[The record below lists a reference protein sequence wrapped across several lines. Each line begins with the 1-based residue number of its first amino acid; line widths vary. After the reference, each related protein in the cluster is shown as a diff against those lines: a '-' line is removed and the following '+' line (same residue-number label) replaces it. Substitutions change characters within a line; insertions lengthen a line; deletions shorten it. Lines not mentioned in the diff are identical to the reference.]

1 MQTIIF
7 FDLDSTL
14 VENRFS
20 RKAIVP
26 LLQEIADATDQTLET
41 IGTEMG
47 NENWRRQLEDP
58 DNPLTMDWDDII
70 QTIAQ
75 RHNVSLS
82 RSVLAGWQQFAHA
95 DAVTVLDNAPDVLQ
109 RLQQAGCKVILAT
122 KGLSK
127 YQLPV
132 LDAIGIRHLFDE
144 ILTPDLT
151 GYLKTSPGYFA
162 SYAQQ
167 RDKYRLIQVG
177 DHYFDDVICAK
188 RNGFY
193 AILRAPV
200 EAMRQ
205 ASAYE
210 RAATVYQYTEYIP
223 SYPAEGTAVRPDAI
237 VLSLQEVP
245 AIVAALETDYKSV

>member
-26 LLQEIADATDQTLET
+26 LLQEIADATGEKLET
-41 IGTEMG
+41 IGSEMG
-47 NENWRRQLEDP
+47 NENWRRQLDDP
-58 DNPLTMDWDDII
+58 DNVLTMDWDDII

-75 RHNVSLS
+75 RHNVTLS
-82 RSVLAGWQQFAHA
+82 RTVLDGWREFARA
-95 DAVTVLDNAPDVLQ
+95 DDVTVLDNAHEVLR
-109 RLQQAGCKVILAT
+109 RLRQVGHKVILAT

-127 YQLPV
+127 FQLPV
-132 LDAIGIRHLFDE
+132 LDAINMRHLFDE
-144 ILTPDLT
+144 ILTPDIT

-162 SYAQQ
+162 EYAQQ
-167 RDKYRLIQVG
+167 RHKYRLIQVG

-200 EAMRQ
+200 EAMRE

-210 RAATVYQYTEYIP
+210 RAANIYQYADRIP
-223 SYPAEGTAVRPDAI
+223 SYPSEGTAVRPDAV
-237 VLSLQEVP
+237 VLSLEEVP
-245 AIVAALETDYKSV
+245 AIVNALDGEDKRI